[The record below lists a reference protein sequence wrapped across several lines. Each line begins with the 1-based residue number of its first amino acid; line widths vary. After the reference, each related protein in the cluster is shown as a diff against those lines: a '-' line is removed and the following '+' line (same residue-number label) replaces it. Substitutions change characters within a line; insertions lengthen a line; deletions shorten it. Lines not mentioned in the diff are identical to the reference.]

1 MVPDAIC
8 IAVSSTVGTANMIA
22 QQLQITYRSNT
33 FLAATNE
40 KLFKPR
46 NCYAMIMTYKPEMAD
61 ELILQADYTSP
72 TSIALSK
79 SLQQNSK
86 AKELLRRLQKSA
98 GTTTE
103 AQIPECAE
111 LIHPNIDQA
120 LTSNSFT
127 QSEQTSLTKNG
138 VIINDYLDR
147 RARTDFAAKYPLSKI
162 TATLP
167 QDSQYVNRFADP
179 NHPINSGSIFGLL
192 SGGTF
197 DPIASG
203 RVRRAEQHV
212 KKHGQTPLT
221 DQERHDAYMGRKVR
235 GRVTGTPSKT
245 LPLVGNVLK
254 KDVLYL
260 LIVELPSEEQIQS
273 VGLRLQAL
281 Q

>member
-1 MVPDAIC
+1 
-8 IAVSSTVGTANMIA
+8 
-22 QQLQITYRSNT
+22 
-33 FLAATNE
+33 
-40 KLFKPR
+40 
-46 NCYAMIMTYKPEMAD
+46 MAD

-72 TSIALSK
+72 TSITLSK

-120 LTSNSFT
+120 LTSISLT
-127 QSEQTSLTKNG
+127 QSEQISLTKNG

-147 RARTDFAAKYPLSKI
+147 RARTDFAAKYSLSKI

-167 QDSQYVNRFADP
+167 QNFQYVNRFADP
-179 NHPINSGSIFGLL
+179 NHPISSGSIFGPL

-203 RVRRAEQHV
+203 RVRRAEQRV
-212 KKHGQTPLT
+212 KKHGQTP
-221 DQERHDAYMGRKVR
+221 DRSGEA
-235 GRVTGTPSKT
+235 
-245 LPLVGNVLK
+245 
-254 KDVLYL
+254 
-260 LIVELPSEEQIQS
+260 
-273 VGLRLQAL
+273 
-281 Q
+281 